1 MAEALRDDV
10 ANADRPTRQQAR
22 DEAALDFALARRVR
36 RMIARSDKRE
46 SARRREDRVGGNLF
60 FSNHWAVR
68 MPDGRAAW
76 TVNLARP
83 LIEDKIAL
91 MTKNRPIPVV
101 ESTGVGDEEGP
112 RIMRSILQQWWTDE
126 GLDAKLEHA
135 LYLSNATRTSAIKVR
150 WDPALNGGA
159 GGIAAGVL
167 PGWRILMDPSAP
179 ERKRLTFAGDRAAMM
194 RWRAMQLYPKAA
206 ERIRLSGAAK
216 DAGGER
222 EDNSP
227 LDDMYRGGGG
237 DVRPGVATIDG
248 VPTLTAEGSIEPSQ
262 AELRELVEVAEVYW
276 RDPTMVEREVPKK
289 DSITGETIRKVKMGE
304 DGLPSFREATR
315 RHVLAD
321 GQELE
326 LPAFELEM
334 EDEMETKFVPKYP
347 FWRRTTVLM
356 QGDRLEKIDDTAWD
370 FELPYA
376 YFIDGRPLEG
386 MWQRGSLLE
395 LRGLQTDTNIT
406 LSLETDMRRFASL
419 LAAIA
424 YDDAGLEQNTLSLMP
439 GDVIRIRGPKG
450 SFEWVKIPP
459 PDASWLE
466 KIRFNID
473 MMRLILG
480 LDGVMSGQAQG
491 RLDSAAAYD
500 FLGDISGAR
509 IAKCATRMEWA
520 IADLMG
526 IVADIAREAYSEKHS
541 VRVERETGKPTYER
555 ITPSSLRVGMRI
567 GVLVGSQLAWTESA
581 KRARALADV
590 QAGVCDKI
598 GFWQQTNY
606 PDWQNMKLR
615 MEREA
620 AEHPNMPPVPP
631 PPRTRQ
637 QIPAGG
643 RKPRARAGAAA
654 GA

>member
-1 MAEALRDDV
+1 MPEALRDDV

-22 DEAALDFALARRVR
+22 AQDGLDRALARRVR

-46 SARRREDRVGGNLF
+46 SARRKEDRIGGNLF

-91 MTKNRPIPVV
+91 ITKNRPIPVV
-101 ESTGVGDEEGP
+101 EAIGVGDEEGP

-126 GLDAKLEHA
+126 KMDAKLEHA
-135 LYLSNATRTSAIKVR
+135 LFLSNATRTSAIKVW
-150 WDPALNGGA
+150 WDPARNAGA

-167 PGWRILMDPSAP
+167 PGWRILLDPSAS
-179 ERKRLTFAGDRAAMM
+179 ERSRLTFAGDRSVMP
-194 RWRAMQLYPKAA
+194 RWRAMQLYKAA
-206 ERIRLSGAAK
+206 ADTIRKAGAAK
-216 DAGGER
+216 ANAEGR

-227 LDDMYRGGGG
+227 LDDMYPRSGGT
-237 DVRPGVATIDG
+237 GVVTING
-248 VPTLTAEGSIEPSQ
+248 APALTAEGSIEPSA

-276 RDPTMVEREVPKK
+276 RDPTVVERMMPKK
-289 DSITGETIRKVKMGE
+289 DEHTGENIRKVKMGE
-304 DGLPSFREATR
+304 DGLPSFTETTR
-315 RHVLAD
+315 RHVMAD
-321 GQELE
+321 GQEVE
-326 LPAFELEM
+326 LPAFELDM
-334 EDEMETKFVPKYP
+334 EDELEPKFVPKYP
-347 FWRRTTVLM
+347 YWRRTTVLM
-356 QGDRLEKIDDTAWD
+356 QGDDILETIDDQAWD

-386 MWQRGSLLE
+386 MWHRGSLLE

-419 LAAIA
+419 LAAVA
-424 YDDAGLEQNTLSLMP
+424 YDEAGLEQNTLALMP

-509 IAKCATRMEWA
+509 LTKSGTRMEWA
-520 IADLMG
+520 IADLMQIVGG
-526 IVADIAREAYSEKHS
+526 IAQEAFTEKHS
-541 VRVERETGKPTYER
+541 VRVEHETGKATYER
-555 ITPSSLRVGMRI
+555 ITPSALRVSMRF
-567 GVLVGSQLAWTESA
+567 GVLVGSQMAWTESA
-581 KRARALADV
+581 RRQRALADV

-606 PDWQNMKLR
+606 PDWQNMKAR

-620 AEHPNMPPVPP
+620 AEHPNMPPVAP

-643 RKPRARAGAAA
+643 RKPRGRQGAVA
-654 GA
+654 